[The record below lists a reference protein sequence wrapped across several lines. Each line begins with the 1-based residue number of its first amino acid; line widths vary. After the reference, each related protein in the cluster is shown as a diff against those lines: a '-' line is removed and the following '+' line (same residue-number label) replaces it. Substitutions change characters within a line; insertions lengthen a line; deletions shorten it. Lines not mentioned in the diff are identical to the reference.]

1 MIDAI
6 CKEMQ
11 RQKDYLNGQKISSI
25 YLGGGTP
32 SILTPNEL
40 NQLFNQL
47 NQSFNIDEAQEVT
60 LEANP
65 DDMNEEML
73 NFLKQDSPVNRL
85 SIGIQSF
92 MEEELKYMN
101 RAHNADEALRCV
113 EMARKYDFQALS
125 ADLIYGSPVSTME
138 SWKRNLQLLADLDIP
153 HLSCYCLTVEEK
165 TALAYQIKKG
175 ISKAPLEKD
184 AADQFEY
191 MIDFFKEHDYIQY
204 EISNIAKEGHFAV
217 HNSNYWRG
225 VAYLGLGPGAHS
237 FNGQERQWNMA
248 NNALYIKNIENSIQY
263 FETEQLQPADRYNEY
278 VMTGLRT
285 IWGVEKSNLKQFGPE
300 FNNYFNKVVSTFLK
314 SGDIIEN
321 QEAFILSE
329 AARLRA
335 DAIASDLFY
344 I

>member
-6 CKEMQ
+6 CREMEVQ
-11 RQKDYLNGQKISSI
+11 QDYLNGQNITSV

-32 SILTPNEL
+32 SILKPNEL
-40 NQLFNQL
+40 NQLFTQL
-47 NQSFNIDEAQEVT
+47 NKSFNIERAQEIT
-60 LEANP
+60 IEANP
-65 DDMNEEML
+65 DDMNGEML
-73 NFLKQDSPVNRL
+73 NYLKEDSPVNRL

-101 RAHNADEALRCV
+101 RAHNSEEALRCV
-113 EMARKYDFQALS
+113 ELARKYEFEALS

-138 SWKRNLQLLADLDIP
+138 SWKKNLKLLADLDIP

-191 MIDFFKEHDYIQY
+191 MIDFFKEHNYIQY

-217 HNSNYWRG
+217 HNSNYWKG
-225 VAYLGLGPGAHS
+225 ISYLGLGPGAHS
-237 FNGQERQWNMA
+237 FNGKERQWNIA
-248 NNALYIKNIENSIQY
+248 NNALYIKNIENQIQY
-263 FETEQLQPADRYNEY
+263 FETEYLEPADRYNEY

-285 IWGVEKSNLKQFGPE
+285 IWGVEKKHLKQFGST
-300 FNNYFNKVVSTFLK
+300 FLNYFNQAVNPFIK
-314 SGDIIEN
+314 SGDIIDN
-321 QEAFILSE
+321 QQAFILSE

-335 DAIASDLFY
+335 DAIASDLFF